1 MTNKA
6 RREIPA
12 KIRFFFLSYLS
23 VRPLSLGAAA
33 ACASRRLV
41 RVRRHHAVDG
51 RYLGG
56 ERYPR
61 CAPHIPAHPGTTR
74 SAARLPPLPTP
85 PPPPPPA
92 PVSGGRRVNLGRRR
106 RAPEPAPVR
115 RRPQR
120 VRRGLR
126 LERLGRRRRR
136 APEAAQQTLA
146 RRPDGRIRRRRGRGR
161 LSTGE
166 ERTQRHSPPLHFPWP
181 TAAAVAGHSAL
192 VRLVRFCFSV
202 AGRWRLWE
210 EERSRGRESRSPVLV
225 YKTHAL
231 VVSDHPIRA
240 VGLGPRLDS
249 DKWVSA
255 KKRRTRHVGY
265 YSIILRNKHMDN

>member
-1 MTNKA
+1 MTVTTDQQTKQDEKF
-6 RREIPA
+6 RQKYE
-12 KIRFFFLSYLS
+12 FFLSYLS

-106 RAPEPAPVR
+106 GRRAPEPAPVR
-115 RRPQR
+115 RQPQG

-126 LERLGRRRRR
+126 LERLSRRRRR
-136 APEAAQQTLA
+136 TPEAAQQPLG
-146 RRPDGRIRRRRGRGR
+146 RRPDGLIRCRRRRRGR

-166 ERTQRHSPPLHFPWP
+166 ERTQRHSPPLHLRW
-181 TAAAVAGHSAL
+181 AAVAGHSAL
-192 VRLVRFCFSV
+192 ARLVRFWFSV
-202 AGRWRLWE
+202 AGRWGLGE
-210 EERSRGRESRSPVLV
+210 VDRSRGRASTSPVPV
-225 YKTHAL
+225 YKTRAR
-231 VVSDHPIRA
+231 VVAR
-240 VGLGPRLDS
+240 RL
-249 DKWVSA
+249 
-255 KKRRTRHVGY
+255 
-265 YSIILRNKHMDN
+265 